1 LQIDLAMEINEESN
15 VVRCEAIA
23 QRNGMGSHKLMKGC
37 DEIFVAVFK
46 EEEVSDGEFLAS
58 S

>member
-1 LQIDLAMEINEESN
+1 MEINEESN